1 MNSEDLFKTW
11 TDLREMQRKLLDRR
25 VILETELA
33 EVKNNISHLETI
45 LANLAPMAGFQ
56 EDAESI
62 SGLGI
67 TDAIRVI
74 LRNSDV
80 RMSAAD
86 VRKILN
92 EKGFDL
98 SGLSAPMASIYKIL
112 ARLVNDSGEVEREME
127 EGRVFFSW
135 KRPVE
140 SSPITDE
147 DIPF

>member
-135 KRPVE
+135 K
-140 SSPITDE
+140 
-147 DIPF
+147 